1 MVYVKTLLNELVM
14 NEHEIDIDDF
24 SDEEIQQYLEEVDNE
39 YNEWNINL
47 TQNIEKLSDSNKIF
61 LNQLYEDHGEKIFY
75 IIFGYLNS
83 DTLVEYDEM
92 SDNGISEFLQKLNN
106 EETLNFVELL
116 IEFNKQEI
124 ELVEQEVDFEKI
136 ITKLK
141 RDVAT
146 LKKKLAQPI
155 KYINTKQFEERYSLS
170 PLQQKSLR
178 SKLNDSLPFIVI
190 NNRIFY
196 EPDIID
202 KWMENF
208 EKHNY

>member
-1 MVYVKTLLNELVM
+1 MIYVKTLLNELVM

-24 SDEEIQQYLEEVDNE
+24 SDEEIQQYLEEADNE

-47 TQNIEKLSDSNKIF
+47 TQNVEKLSNSNKIF
-61 LNQLYEDHGEKIFY
+61 LNQLYENHGEKIFY

-92 SDNGISEFLQKLNN
+92 SENGVSEFLQELNN
-106 EETLNFVELL
+106 EDTLNFVELL

-124 ELVEQEVDFEKI
+124 ELVEEEVDFEKI
-136 ITKLK
+136 IAKLK
-141 RDVAT
+141 RDVGT
-146 LKKKLAQPI
+146 LKKKLAQPT
-155 KYINTKQFEERYSLS
+155 KYINTKQFEERYALS

-196 EPDIID
+196 EPEIID

-208 EKHNY
+208 DRHNY

>member
-1 MVYVKTLLNELVM
+1 M